1 MPKTKLRE
9 LLSELHDE
17 LESESGVDLEAQR
30 LLLQVR
36 DDIEI
41 LLELS
46 SEAPIAHRE
55 QVRSGLG
62 RALEALKTEHPGL
75 FRVVGNMLDALTGL
89 GI

>member
-1 MPKTKLRE
+1 MRKTRLRE
-9 LLSELHDE
+9 LLTELHDE
-17 LESESGVDLEAQR
+17 LESESGVDPEAEK

-46 SEAPIAHRE
+46 SEAPIQHRE

-62 RALEALKTEHPGL
+62 EALDVLETEHPAL
-75 FRVVGNMLDALTGL
+75 FRVVGNILDLLAAL